1 MITLNQ
7 LSQVGIGTSRVASL
21 GSRMSSDVFIDFLTI
36 ANAKGVNLI
45 DTADYYGSGDS
56 ERLISKCLKETNLPF
71 FVVTK
76 AGLPCVHTPGW
87 LSPLNQIGKKIKQR
101 AGAKRNYTA
110 AYLIDSVQKSNKRL
124 GVEAADALLLHE
136 PGWDDL
142 ADADSWD
149 GLARIK
155 QQGLARYTGVSTN
168 DVRVVEAGIQSGQV
182 DLVQT
187 AITWQDNTS
196 DAIIALCRANRI
208 PIIANQTLQTY
219 KTLQPAFAKQADVIR
234 QLAGLVNIS
243 LVQLLIAAVLAQKK
257 ADVVLFGTS
266 NLTHLAHNT
275 ESLRYVS
282 SLPSALPIINHL
294 LS

>member
-1 MITLNQ
+1 MITVDQ

-21 GSRMSSDVFIDFLTI
+21 GSRMSSDTFMDFLTI
-36 ANAKGVNLI
+36 ANARGINLI
-45 DTADYYGSGDS
+45 DTADFYGSGDS
-56 ERLISKCLKETNLPF
+56 ERLISKCLKETGFPF
-71 FVVTK
+71 FVMTK

-101 AGAKRNYTA
+101 AGAKSNYTA

-136 PGWDDL
+136 PSWDDL

-168 DVRVVEAGIQSGQV
+168 DVRVVEAGIRSGQV

-187 AITWQDNTS
+187 AITWKDNAS

-208 PIIANQTLQTY
+208 PVVANQALQSY
-219 KTLQPAFAKQADVIR
+219 KSLQSVFDRQADAIR
-234 QLAGLVNIS
+234 QLTGLADMT

-266 NLTHLAHNT
+266 NPVHLAHNA

-282 SLPSALPIINHL
+282 SLASALPKINQL

>member
-21 GSRMSSDVFIDFLTI
+21 GSRLSSDAFTDFLTI
-36 ANAKGVNLI
+36 ANARGVNLI
-45 DTADYYGSGDS
+45 DTADFYGSGDA
-56 ERLISKCLKETNLPF
+56 ERLIGKCLKEADFPF

-87 LSPLNQIGKKIKQR
+87 LSPMNQIGKKIKQH

-110 AYLIDSVQKSNKRL
+110 AYLVDSVQKSNKRL
-124 GVEAADALLLHE
+124 GVETADALLLHE
-136 PGWDDL
+136 PTWNDL

-168 DVRVVEAGIQSGQV
+168 DVRIVEAGIQSGQI

-187 AITWQDNTS
+187 AISWQDNTS
-196 DAIIALCRANRI
+196 DAIIALCRTHHI
-208 PIIANQTLQTY
+208 PLIANQTLQAF
-219 KTLQPAFAKQADVIR
+219 KPLQPAFAKQADTIR
-234 QLAGLVNIS
+234 QLAGLANIS

-266 NLTHLAHNT
+266 NLLHLAQNT
-275 ESLRYVS
+275 ESVRYVS
-282 SLPSALPIINHL
+282 SLSSALPIINQL